1 MNENEWERVKTLL
14 IPRYEEL
21 ITKKKVKDAQELGY
35 INYLIS
41 RDLCK
46 EKQDFLFLY
55 LLVHLLPP
63 KRTGRK
69 RKKGDEEQAT
79 DNQPKSKLSLEER
92 RESFILHVKNV
103 GEIET
108 KILEIKKRLQFD
120 KGTFQPLIVA
130 VGSSVKRIES
140 YHLAVNDKLLLRN
153 HFLGIE
159 DIFQLRLIQNP
170 SIQDFTY
177 QDFQPNVQK
186 EQIYFE
192 SDSDS
197 DIYDYYEN
205 ENSQS
210 SRYNDFDDLDSCEY
224 NAWES
229 DLETAVLEYTASLFN
244 LKNILRKYVNNIIAE
259 SDKFIKAMSTI
270 LKNNIEKKLTDSKSE
285 NLVEFKKIFN
295 VLSNSLTIVSTEQ
308 KRFTAFK
315 KLKTFVPPQSHTI
328 GERKEYRKVNDKFK
342 LVHVKVD
349 IQIIPLRHVFKLFF
363 ELPDVFEEINE
374 YMKKLYSNDI
384 IVSNLI
390 QGEYWKNRLK
400 CHGNKIVYPLIL
412 YFDDYENNNPIGT
425 HRGIS
430 KTGAVYVCL
439 PCLPIHYQSNLENIF
454 VFALFNSLDRETFT
468 NSVTFSKIID
478 EINYLNE
485 FGIEIETSSG
495 TYKIFFELVILIA
508 DNLGLHSIL
517 GLTESFKSNIFCQHC
532 LTNQFE
538 KNFVLLEKDCKMRTV
553 DNYEN
558 CLSIDDFKVSGLKE
572 NCTFHKINNFHMS
585 KNICVY
591 VMHDLMEGVCR
602 YDMALILN
610 YFIFTIKA
618 FSLEDLNLWIRAYDY
633 RPKLTV
639 NKPPE
644 IMESSLKKGYII
656 LSSSEMLCLVKN
668 VCLIIGD
675 AISKD
680 NDVWELLI
688 NLKQLITMVS
698 STIINRSWC
707 EVLDIIVYEYLSSL
721 NKLFPDIQIS
731 YNNLSFLPDDG
742 DIIDM
747 ILNANNTSN
756 DEEIDDTNSDNDIE
770 SSGVFSFPNIDQQN
784 HINIEL
790 NLNFPTTD
798 TQPINEFT
806 KEGYMV
812 CAFLALF
819 PTGRGDFLQNRLVTI
834 TCLNYFSAM
843 NPTSAP
849 LIANEHP
856 SQIQFSTVSPQ
867 NYKDDL
873 SSLITTLQRHTK
885 CGKHCL
891 RKSNGILKCR
901 YKFPHEL
908 QQHSSNDDTNGYY
921 KFLPVRNDPYVQRY
935 NHVIAQIWRANTDF
949 SPIVDTTTV
958 IKYIAKYA
966 SKGEVSS
973 RTYMKIIEDL
983 CKNNNKNCTAH
994 KGISKIWISTVSD
1007 RDYSA
1012 QEVVHILMG
1021 WPLYQSSRNVVV
1033 LPLYARIK
1041 RILIQGKA
1049 GSGKSTLIRR
1059 IFDEVTDKL
1068 GMDSIAVTAPT
1079 GAAAINIYDG
1089 KLSMTEYNT
1098 LLQREDVNLKQDKKQ
1113 HFNKSIHLLPTNDL
1127 VQDKNETCLRNLNIP
1142 VVAINAENKPDVY
1155 VNNENISGIPNILY
1169 LSLGCRVM
1177 LCDNTWVDGCLVN
1190 GSLGTVMVILYEENV
1205 VPPSLPKY
1213 IMVEFDTYAGPFIKN
1228 RTFPIT
1234 PIIRTREKYGMKLT
1248 TKQFPLK
1255 LAYAITIHK
1264 SQCLTLTSAIIDVG
1278 SKEFSS
1284 RLTYV
1289 ALSRSKKLTYI
1300 MFSRFYDKSRFDSIA
1315 KAQSTKLQLK
1325 FLDNLQT
1332 NKSLHR
1338 GQIGDLVH
1346 QVDGMWQSDLQLTA
1360 LNNPQN
1366 FHNIP

>member
-224 NAWES
+224 NAWE
-229 DLETAVLEYTASLFN
+229 N
-244 LKNILRKYVNNIIAE
+244 
-259 SDKFIKAMSTI
+259 
-270 LKNNIEKKLTDSKSE
+270 
-285 NLVEFKKIFN
+285 
-295 VLSNSLTIVSTEQ
+295 
-308 KRFTAFK
+308 
-315 KLKTFVPPQSHTI
+315 
-328 GERKEYRKVNDKFK
+328 
-342 LVHVKVD
+342 
-349 IQIIPLRHVFKLFF
+349 
-363 ELPDVFEEINE
+363 
-374 YMKKLYSNDI
+374 
-384 IVSNLI
+384 
-390 QGEYWKNRLK
+390 
-400 CHGNKIVYPLIL
+400 
-412 YFDDYENNNPIGT
+412 
-425 HRGIS
+425 
-430 KTGAVYVCL
+430 
-439 PCLPIHYQSNLENIF
+439 
-454 VFALFNSLDRETFT
+454 
-468 NSVTFSKIID
+468 
-478 EINYLNE
+478 
-485 FGIEIETSSG
+485 
-495 TYKIFFELVILIA
+495 
-508 DNLGLHSIL
+508 
-517 GLTESFKSNIFCQHC
+517 
-532 LTNQFE
+532 
-538 KNFVLLEKDCKMRTV
+538 
-553 DNYEN
+553 
-558 CLSIDDFKVSGLKE
+558 
-572 NCTFHKINNFHMS
+572 
-585 KNICVY
+585 
-591 VMHDLMEGVCR
+591 
-602 YDMALILN
+602 
-610 YFIFTIKA
+610 
-618 FSLEDLNLWIRAYDY
+618 
-633 RPKLTV
+633 
-639 NKPPE
+639 
-644 IMESSLKKGYII
+644 
-656 LSSSEMLCLVKN
+656 
-668 VCLIIGD
+668 
-675 AISKD
+675 
-680 NDVWELLI
+680 
-688 NLKQLITMVS
+688 
-698 STIINRSWC
+698 
-707 EVLDIIVYEYLSSL
+707 
-721 NKLFPDIQIS
+721 IQIS

-1033 LPLYARIK
+1033 LPLYAISHQLQNIKLSEEQQKILEICQNQLQIIQNGSNDSKSKYAGIK

-1332 NKSLHR
+1332 NKY
-1338 GQIGDLVH
+1338 V
-1346 QVDGMWQSDLQLTA
+1346 
-1360 LNNPQN
+1360 
-1366 FHNIP
+1366 